1 MTDQHLLF
9 QTLRLRHEFP
19 ASEFEKFLP
28 LFHARVLEKNEMLF
42 QEGQVVKTLSF
53 VMQGALRQFQRTPE
67 GIERNI
73 FFAEEGWWG
82 GEMDS
87 FINQV
92 PSTMSMQALEDCEL
106 LTLDRERWEYA
117 TRHFPDY
124 ALYQIKNRGRTVAWL
139 KNLLS
144 NMITDT
150 PDEKYRRVL
159 KENPHWVNRFSQYH
173 IASYLGITPETLSRI
188 RKRNMHL

>member
-1 MTDQHLLF
+1 MAAEAVLQKHAIARRKGAVDVIGGNHDARKMRSCTVAQ
-9 QTLRLRHEFP
+9 LR
-19 ASEFEKFLP
+19 
-28 LFHARVLEKNEMLF
+28 
-42 QEGQVVKTLSF
+42 
-53 VMQGALRQFQRTPE
+53 PE

-117 TRHFPDY
+117 TRNFPDY

-159 KENPHWVNRFSQYH
+159 KENPHWMNRFSQYH
-173 IASYLGITPETLSRI
+173 IASYLGITPDTLSRI